1 MSKYPRGAE
10 WRRWDLH
17 FHTPSSN
24 HCYKDKSVTNSDIV
38 EGWEKKGVSV
48 VAITDHHVIDIVRIK
63 ELTNLAASKGITV
76 LPGIEFCSESRGD
89 VPLHFIGIFPE
100 NSDIEYIWGEIN
112 SKANIA
118 KQKNEGRSDNQIYCN
133 FKDTCQLIH
142 DLNGLVSAHA
152 GSKTNT
158 IESIT
163 NALPTNMAEK
173 TDLASCVD
181 IYEVGKIEDQVGYNE
196 KVFPAIRRKIPMILC
211 SDNHNIKEYNFK
223 SYLWIKADPTFAGLK
238 HILQEPDARI
248 FIGEVPTVIE
258 RVNMNKTKYISS
270 LFIDTVEGKDDISNI
285 WFKSNHIP
293 LNMELVAVIGN
304 KGSGKSAISDILG
317 LCADAEHSDNFLF
330 LHPQKFKKKNLAD
343 RFCSS
348 IQFASGS
355 KTATRAL
362 SYNIVPTDA
371 PKVQYLPQ
379 HYFETVCN
387 EIGKVDSFKKE
398 IEKVVFQYISDE
410 KKLRKNSFSELLSFK
425 KESIESEIRDLKAN
439 IDAINNEIIVLE
451 DKKNPEYIKS
461 IESKIAIKDEELR
474 VHGEQKP
481 PEKLNPETI
490 EESLEE
496 KLQKDSL
503 TVWNSKLNDNIALVE
518 SLENEVLNA
527 ALAIEELSQFKRD
540 IENKFREV
548 EQFAEAKRALAT
560 KYSLDISN
568 IISIKADVSSVANLI
583 SQKEKENLERKTTL
597 GEAELSENA
606 DYDLL
611 KLKARI
617 AFCNK
622 EIGHIKTTLSQPE
635 QEYQKYLDELK
646 RWELKRA
653 EIVGSITQ
661 ADSLEFY
668 KHEITYLKNDL
679 ENDLSLKRNT
689 RIDYTKQIYQM
700 KNEIKSFY
708 DDIKSEIDA
717 KLVNCQ
723 EQKLTIDSS
732 FSLTR
737 DFNDIFMG
745 YVNKTKAGS
754 FRGQEEG
761 KKLFHEQLLR
771 PLDLNSDESIT
782 AFLNNVINYLENDK
796 RDINEGQRQTFIGD
810 QIARRSEFY
819 SYIFT
824 LDYLEPHYELRQ
836 NGKKL
841 DELSPGE
848 KGALLL
854 VFYLVLDMSE
864 IPLIID
870 QPEDNLDNHSVA
882 KVLVPFIRSAKTRR
896 QIIMVTHNPNLAVV
910 ADAEQIIHVEIDKA
924 NGNKFSFSSGSIEDA
939 EINARIVNVLEGTM
953 PAFTTR
959 KRKYH
964 V

>member
-17 FHTPSSN
+17 FHTPSSS
-24 HCYKDKSVTNSDIV
+24 HCYKDKSVTNPDIV
-38 EGWEKKGVSV
+38 EGWVKNGISV
-48 VAITDHHVIDIVRIK
+48 VAITDHHVIDITRIK
-63 ELTNLAASKGITV
+63 ELASLASSKGITV
-76 LPGIEFCSESRGD
+76 LPGIEFCSDSRGD

-100 NSDIEYIWGEIN
+100 DSDIDYVWGEIN

-118 KQKNEGRSDNQIYCN
+118 KQRNDGRSDNQIYCD
-133 FKDTCQLIH
+133 FKDTCKLIH
-142 DLNGLVSAHA
+142 DLNGLVSVHA
-152 GSKTNT
+152 GNKTNT
-158 IESIT
+158 IETIT

-173 TDLASCVD
+173 IDLASCVD

-196 KVFPAIRRKIPMILC
+196 KVFPAIKRKIPMILC
-211 SDNHNIKEYNFK
+211 SDNHNIREYDFK
-223 SYLWIKADPTFAGLK
+223 SNLWIKADPTFAGLK

-248 FIGEVPTVIE
+248 FIGDVPSVIE

-270 LFIDTVEGKDDISNI
+270 LFIDTVEGKDDMSNI

-304 KGSGKSAISDILG
+304 KGSGKSALSDIIG

-330 LHPQKFKKKNLAD
+330 LHSQKFKKKNLAD

-355 KTATRAL
+355 KTAPRNL
-362 SYNIVPTDA
+362 SYNIIPTDA

-425 KESIESEIRDLKAN
+425 KESIENEIRDLKAN
-439 IDAINNEIIVLE
+439 IDAINNEIVVLE

-461 IESKIAIKDEELR
+461 IESKIAIKNEELR
-474 VHGEQKP
+474 VHGEQRP
-481 PEKLNPETI
+481 SEKQNPETI
-490 EESLEE
+490 EESPEE
-496 KLQKDSL
+496 KIQKESL
-503 TVWNSKLNDNIALVE
+503 TTWNTKLSENNTLVE
-518 SLENEVLNA
+518 TLEDEVLNT
-527 ALAIEELSQFKRD
+527 ALAIEELNQFKRD
-540 IENKFREV
+540 IESKIREV
-548 EQFAEAKRALAT
+548 EQFVETKRALAT

-568 IISIKADVSSVANLI
+568 IINIKADASSVVNLI
-583 SQKEKENLERKTTL
+583 SQKE
-597 GEAELSENA
+597 SENTKRKESLGNDDLPENA
-606 DYDLL
+606 IYDQL
-611 KLKARI
+611 KLKARVV
-617 AFCNK
+617 FCKK
-622 EIGHIKTTLSQPE
+622 EIGRIKVNLSQPE

-646 RWELKRA
+646 KWELKKC
-653 EIVGSITQ
+653 EIVGSSAQ
-661 ADSLEFY
+661 ADTLEFFNQ
-668 KHEITYLKNDL
+668 EIKYLQNDL
-679 ENDLSLKRNT
+679 GNELNLKRAT
-689 RIDYTKQIYQM
+689 RIGYSKEIYQK

-717 KLVNCQ
+717 KLVDCQ
-723 EQKLTIDSS
+723 DQKLTIDSS
-732 FSLTR
+732 FSLAR
-737 DFNDIFMG
+737 DFTDIFMG
-745 YVNKTKAGS
+745 FVNKTKAGS

-761 KKLFHEQLLR
+761 KKLFQDQLLR
-771 PLDLNSDESIT
+771 SLDLNSEESIDS
-782 AFLNNVINYLENDK
+782 FLNNVIFYFENDK
-796 RDINEGQRQTFIGD
+796 RDSIEGQKQTFIGD
-810 QIARRSEFY
+810 QIARRSDFY
-819 SYIFT
+819 SFLFN

-882 KVLVPFIRSAKTRR
+882 KVLVPFIRNAKTRR

-964 V
+964 A

>member
-1 MSKYPRGAE
+1 MSKYPRGSE

-17 FHTPSSN
+17 FHTPSSSN
-24 HCYKDKSVTNSDIV
+24 CYKDKSVTNTDIV
-38 EGWEKKGVSV
+38 EGWAKNGISV
-48 VAITDHHVIDIVRIK
+48 VAITDHHVIDITRIK
-63 ELTNLAASKGITV
+63 ELASLASSRGITV
-76 LPGIEFCSESRGD
+76 LPGIEFCSDSRGD

-100 NSDIEYIWGEIN
+100 DSDIEYVWGEIN

-118 KQKNEGRSDNQIYCN
+118 KQRNDGRSDNQIYCD
-133 FKDTCQLIH
+133 FKDTCKLIH
-142 DLNGLVSAHA
+142 DLNGLVSVHA
-152 GSKTNT
+152 GNKTNT
-158 IESIT
+158 IETIT

-173 TDLASCVD
+173 IDLASCVD

-196 KVFPAIRRKIPMILC
+196 KVFPAIKRKIPMILC

-223 SYLWIKADPTFAGLK
+223 SNLWIKADPTFAGLK

-248 FIGEVPTVIE
+248 FIGDVPSVVE

-270 LFIDTVEGKDDISNI
+270 ISIDTVDGKDDISNI

-304 KGSGKSAISDILG
+304 KGSGKSALSDIIG

-330 LHPQKFKKKNLAD
+330 LHSQKFKKKNLAD

-355 KTATRAL
+355 KTAPRTL
-362 SYNIVPTDA
+362 LYNIIPTDA

-439 IDAINNEIIVLE
+439 IDAINNEIVVLE

-461 IESKIAIKDEELR
+461 IESKIAIKNEELR
-474 VHGEQKP
+474 VHSEQRP
-481 PEKLNPETI
+481 SEKQNPETI
-490 EESLEE
+490 EESPEE
-496 KLQKDSL
+496 KIQKESL
-503 TVWNSKLNDNIALVE
+503 TTWNTKLSENIALVE
-518 SLENEVLNA
+518 TVEDEVLNT
-527 ALAIEELSQFKRD
+527 ALAIEELNQLKRD
-540 IENKFREV
+540 IESKVREV
-548 EQFAEAKRALAT
+548 EQFVEAKRASAA
-560 KYSLDISN
+560 KFSLDISN
-568 IISIKADVSSVANLI
+568 IINIKADVSSVSNLI
-583 SQKEKENLERKTTL
+583 SLKETENTQRKDSL
-597 GEAELSENA
+597 GNDNLPENA
-606 DYDLL
+606 IYDQL
-611 KLKARI
+611 KLKAKVV
-617 AFCNK
+617 FCNK
-622 EIGHIKTTLSQPE
+622 EIGLIKVTLSQPE
-635 QEYQKYLDELK
+635 QEYQKYLEELK
-646 RWELKRA
+646 KWELKRGD
-653 EIVGSITQ
+653 IVGSSAQ
-661 ADSLEFY
+661 ADTLEFFNQ
-668 KHEITYLKNDL
+668 EIQYLQNDL
-679 ENDLSLKRNT
+679 ENELTLKRAT
-689 RIDYTKQIYQM
+689 RIGYSKQIFQK

-723 EQKLTIDSS
+723 DQKLTIDSS
-732 FSLTR
+732 FSLAR
-737 DFNDIFMG
+737 DFTDIFMG
-745 YVNKTKAGS
+745 FVNKTKAGS

-761 KKLFHEQLLR
+761 KKLFQDQLLR
-771 PLDLNSDESIT
+771 SLDLNSEESINS
-782 AFLNNVINYLENDK
+782 FLNNVILYFENDK
-796 RDINEGQRQTFIGD
+796 RDSTESQKQTFIGD
-810 QIARRSEFY
+810 QISRRSDFY
-819 SYIFT
+819 SFLFN

-882 KVLVPFIRSAKTRR
+882 KVLVPFIRNAKTRR

-939 EINARIVNVLEGTM
+939 EINGRIVNVLEGTM

-964 V
+964 P